1 MYGKFAT
8 RYKDVEIVVA
18 LDDDRVYFFVEKRDG
33 SIKMDFSLSYA
44 TRQEAH
50 RIFIDI
56 IMINDPRS
64 MCKKIIS
71 IYEAAYKVLINFDI

>member
-8 RYKDVEIVVA
+8 GYKDVEIVVA

-50 RIFIDI
+50 RTFTDV
-56 IMINDPRS
+56 IMTGDARS
-64 MCKKIIS
+64 IWKKIIS
-71 IYEAAYKVLINFDI
+71 IYETTHKVLIDFDI